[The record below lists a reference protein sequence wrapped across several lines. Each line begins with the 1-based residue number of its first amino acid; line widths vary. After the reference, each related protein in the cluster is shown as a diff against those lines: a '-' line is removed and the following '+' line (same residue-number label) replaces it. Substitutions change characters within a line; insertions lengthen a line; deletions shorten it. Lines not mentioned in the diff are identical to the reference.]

1 MPQQVTLVN
10 NKKLTSP
17 VKKVDGT
24 PQFSCFLFDNDQL
37 GCVGTNVDGV
47 FLNDA
52 SVPIVSQGQLLEAP
66 PADLGTYD
74 SIIDFCVSTPLGPDS
89 ASSLQYSTPPE
100 YGSNGELGVCV
111 VLQVNGSNIVKCW
124 GKFQT

>member
-1 MPQQVTLVN
+1 
-10 NKKLTSP
+10 
-17 VKKVDGT
+17 
-24 PQFSCFLFDNDQL
+24 LFDNDKL

-89 ASSLQYSTPPE
+89 GSSLQYSTPPA
-100 YGSNGELGVCV
+100 YGSNGEFGVCAI
-111 VLQVNGSNIVKCW
+111 LQVNGSNIVKCW
-124 GKFQT
+124 GKFQTFVLKNLSQHCSRRS